1 MDEKTINQIQNDI
14 QKINERLR
22 ALEKEQRL
30 IIQDLLSGETQTR
43 LHRRILENN
52 KEKIIDKKEKIN
64 KEIKIEI

>member
-52 KEKIIDKKEKIN
+52 KEKITDKKEKIN